1 MKNNCNRSFSLAAGV
16 IIMLCYGLLYAWSI
30 YSSPLSA
37 EFGWTNAR
45 LGLCFTIIMIA
56 FCLGGILGSILTK
69 KLGCRRSILIGGIMS
84 LVGYGLASLLSASS
98 VWLLY
103 TAFSVSGLACG
114 IVYNATV
121 STVVMRFPDKKGLA
135 SGILLMGFGASTLVF
150 GSLASWLMNAPKVGW
165 RRVYLITGVLLF
177 VIAFFGRRFIVYEK
191 PENAQAEAGF
201 AEESL
206 NPKQMMST
214 SSFWL
219 FFLTA
224 SVLSFFGQGVI
235 GHAKNIALEG
245 SVPQNLAALTVGL
258 TSVANGLGRIVF
270 GALHDKKGYKLALT
284 LDAFILIAAGALIS
298 VFLPK
303 NSPYV
308 IVVALMMCGLA
319 YGAVPPISSSV
330 TQEFFGPE
338 YYAQNFSFTNLSII
352 VASFGSTIMGRMQ
365 TATGSYVS
373 AASAFAALEILPVI
387 LLIVLSKIR
396 NKTSAKGN

>member
-245 SVPQNLAALTVGL
+245 SVPQNLAALT
-258 TSVANGLGRIVF
+258 I
-270 GALHDKKGYKLALT
+270 DDLAL
-284 LDAFILIAAGALIS
+284 LVHYIVILQHVPAD
-298 VFLPK
+298 F
-303 NSPYV
+303 
-308 IVVALMMCGLA
+308 VVA
-319 YGAVPPISSSV
+319 
-330 TQEFFGPE
+330 
-338 YYAQNFSFTNLSII
+338 
-352 VASFGSTIMGRMQ
+352 
-365 TATGSYVS
+365 
-373 AASAFAALEILPVI
+373 AFNALL
-387 LLIVLSKIR
+387 
-396 NKTSAKGN
+396 